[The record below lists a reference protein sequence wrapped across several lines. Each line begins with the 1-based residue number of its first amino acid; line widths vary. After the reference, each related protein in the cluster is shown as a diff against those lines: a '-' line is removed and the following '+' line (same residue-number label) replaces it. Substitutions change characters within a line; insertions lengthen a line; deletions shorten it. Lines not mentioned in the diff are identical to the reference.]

1 MRWVMAITALRHHL
15 VVVVVVAWKKS
26 TFAIPLFALHGVGVL
41 VDSESALNSG
51 MRAKHGF
58 AATGDMNIVLID
70 HPGYI
75 RRCETFFLRSEA
87 YSAVHLNC

>member
-1 MRWVMAITALRHHL
+1 
-15 VVVVVVAWKKS
+15 
-26 TFAIPLFALHGVGVL
+26 LFALHGVGVL

-70 HPGYI
+70 HPGHI
-75 RRCETFFLRSEA
+75 RRCETCFIFIFLRSEA
-87 YSAVHLNC
+87 YSAVHLGCWPVTPHVHIWQREHC